1 MGMYDLNFQ
10 NITIDDNDVAV
21 ATLITEDSIYDVI
34 DWIIHVKEGGFA
46 YVRNDVGGSSIVYYD
61 SVCGPDIVY
70 PLNSWVVLLPDNRLE
85 NWTDK
90 KLEEYGGEVNREDSS
105 NSLEDSDL
113 VIGIVEEYDRLRDME
128 EESYCRR
135 WADRQRKRKE
145 AGGTYYAR
153 A

>member
-1 MGMYDLNFQ
+1 M
-10 NITIDDNDVAV
+10 
-21 ATLITEDSIYDVI
+21 
-34 DWIIHVKEGGFA
+34 
-46 YVRNDVGGSSIVYYD
+46 
-61 SVCGPDIVY
+61 Y